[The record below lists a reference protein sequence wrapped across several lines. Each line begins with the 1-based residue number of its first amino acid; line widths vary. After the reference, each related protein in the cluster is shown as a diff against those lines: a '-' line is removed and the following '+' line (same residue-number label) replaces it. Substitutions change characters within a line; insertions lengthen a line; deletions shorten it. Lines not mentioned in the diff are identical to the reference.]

1 MISSELSP
9 IGIWKAGGQLPAF
22 APEAINEALHRIR
35 EPIHIVRDGP
45 HGRLGVAFSG
55 QLIDE
60 GMRNGVPTFPLHAT
74 LPALYPEWLGDRS
87 FLEVHG
93 VRFPYVTGAM
103 ANGIATA
110 DIVIEMGKAGMLGFF
125 GAAGLSPGR
134 IEENLIRIEAELN
147 QGQPWG
153 SNLIHSP
160 NEPKLEEAV
169 VDLYL
174 KRKVRRVSASAYMAL
189 TPAVVRY
196 AYKGVHKDENGQVV
210 RPNFVFAKISRP
222 ETARRFMSPAPL
234 EMLKLLLSRGEL
246 TKEEVMIA
254 ARLPVA
260 EDIIV
265 EADSGGHTDNQ
276 TLTALFPTIVSLR
289 DELVAQFNYT
299 RPVRVGAAGGLGT
312 PSAIAAA
319 FALGAAFA
327 LTGSVNQ
334 GAVESGLSETGRK
347 LLATAGLADV
357 MMAPAA
363 DMFELGVKV
372 QVLKRGTMFAVRAH
386 KLYDVYVNHDGLHTI
401 EGAERKMLESQVF
414 KMTLDEVWGLTESF
428 WKTRDPQE
436 VDKAAADPKHKM
448 ALAFRWYLGL
458 SSRWAIAGTEDRAMD
473 YQIWC
478 GPAMGAFNAWA
489 KGSFL
494 EVPEN
499 RTVVQIA
506 KNLLEGAAVVTRA
519 QQLRSYGVPVPQSAF
534 HYPPRT
540 LA

>member
-1 MISSELSP
+1 MPCFESDAI
-9 IGIWKAGGQLPAF
+9 Q
-22 APEAINEALHRIR
+22 EAIHRVR

-45 HGRLGVAFSG
+45 HGRMGVAFAG

-60 GMRNGVPTFPLHAT
+60 SLRNGVPTFPLHAT

-110 DIVIEMGKAGMLGFF
+110 EIVIEMGQAGMLGFF
-125 GAAGLSPGR
+125 GAAGLSPKR
-134 IEENLIRIEAELN
+134 VKENLVRITGALTHGE
-147 QGQPWG
+147 PWG

-160 NEPKLEEAV
+160 NEPRLEESV

-174 KRKVRRVSASAYMAL
+174 EHDVRRVSAAAFMGL
-189 TPAVVRY
+189 TPAIVRY
-196 AYKGVHKDENGQVV
+196 AYKGVHKDASGNVV

-234 EMLKLLLSRGEL
+234 EMLKLLLSRGQL
-246 TKEEVMIA
+246 TKEEVMLA

-260 EDIIV
+260 EDITV

-276 TLTALFPTIVSLR
+276 TLTALFPTIISLR
-289 DELVAQFNYT
+289 DELVGKFGYS
-299 RPVRVGAAGGLGT
+299 RPLRVGAAGGLGT
-312 PSAIAAA
+312 PSAVAAA
-319 FALGAAFA
+319 FSLGAAYV

-334 GAVESGLSETGRK
+334 GAVESGLCAAGRA
-347 LLATAGLADV
+347 LLATAGVADV

-386 KLYDVYVNHDGLHTI
+386 KLYDVYTENACFDDI
-401 EGAERKMLESQVF
+401 GASDRKMLEEQVF
-414 KMTLDEVWGLTESF
+414 QMTLEEVWGLTESF
-428 WKTRDPQE
+428 WQSRDPSE
-436 VDKAAADPKHKM
+436 VTKAESDPKHQM

-458 SSRWAIAGTEDRAMD
+458 SSRWAIAGEADRRMD

-494 EVPEN
+494 ESPEN

-506 KNLLEGAAVVTRA
+506 RNMLEGAAVVTRA
-519 QQLRSYGVPVPQSAF
+519 QQLRTYGVPVPQSAF

-540 LA
+540 LV